1 LAERPRLRNS
11 AFHVRVFT
19 LRKCDDTTRGAV
31 VIPKLLKAPS
41 RTVRSRFMD
50 STRWPS
56 YRPRTDDI
64 IIGTYSKCGTTWVQ
78 HIVSMLVFKSAAPRP
93 IWETSP
99 WVDARFQG
107 PLEGIL
113 ERMEAQTHRRF
124 IKTHL
129 PLDALP
135 IY

>member
-1 LAERPRLRNS
+1 
-11 AFHVRVFT
+11 
-19 LRKCDDTTRGAV
+19 
-31 VIPKLLKAPS
+31 
-41 RTVRSRFMD
+41 MD
-50 STRWPS
+50 STAWRS

-99 WVDARFQG
+99 WVDRRAG

-113 ERMEAQTHRRF
+113 ETMEAQTHRRF

-135 IY
+135 IYAGVKYIHVARDGRDAAMSLHNHLVNFSADGMRRLNEVSKADKKF